1 MKINFRKG
9 KLPQNFRALG
19 YISIVGGIVAFFNIG
34 IVASLISLFGLILI
48 SVRDGMII
56 NTDELLLKEYIS
68 VLFVKFGKW
77 RSIKNPSELQI
88 FKSMESQTMSVLSIT
103 RQDVRET
110 YNLFLITQQE
120 EIALYNGEKNIAIE
134 KGRILSKALNIDLNI
149 DEE

>member
-1 MKINFRKG
+1 
-9 KLPQNFRALG
+9 
-19 YISIVGGIVAFFNIG
+19 
-34 IVASLISLFGLILI
+34 
-48 SVRDGMII
+48 MII

>member
-19 YISIVGGIVAFFNIG
+19 YISFIGGIVAFFNIG

-77 RSIKNPSELQI
+77 RSIKDPSELQI

-120 EIALYNGEKNIAIE
+120 EIALYNGEKNMAIE
-134 KGRILSKALNIDLNI
+134 KGGMLSNALNIDLNI
-149 DEE
+149 DE